1 MQVFEDEIARRC
13 GNFETQALTNML
25 VRPTPEL
32 NEAACGASSH
42 QARGDVVISGN
53 GVMQP
58 VVFSSWRVTWVCDAV
73 CGLTVSTIA
82 KTGGFCMRLSLICTR
97 RRNASCGVSVRRV
110 DQAGRGASCRTALAG
125 LLSGALCLMRQP
137 VVWPRARISGV
148 SERRASAQII

>member
-1 MQVFEDEIARRC
+1 LEHRHAHNSRIHPHFTVALRLLPAARLDGRVEDMQVFEDEIARRC
-13 GNFETQALTNML
+13 GNFKTQALTNML

-82 KTGGFCMRLSLICTR
+82 KTGGFCMRLKF
-97 RRNASCGVSVRRV
+97 
-110 DQAGRGASCRTALAG
+110 DMHTA
-125 LLSGALCLMRQP
+125 
-137 VVWPRARISGV
+137 
-148 SERRASAQII
+148 